1 MARRCIAA
9 TTRYAPRMSDSRPP
23 RPGTGLDPAQL
34 ATRVRAKRQAQN
46 LSLRA
51 AGRKL
56 GMSAATLSRVES
68 GNHLP
73 ERDHLLRLADWAG
86 VPLDADSQRQ
96 RNQLVHGDDAS
107 TVEAV
112 ELHLRADKNLAPEDA
127 EMLVQLVKTAY
138 DQMSK
143 RPR

>member
-1 MARRCIAA
+1 
-9 TTRYAPRMSDSRPP
+9 
-23 RPGTGLDPAQL
+23 
-34 ATRVRAKRQAQN
+34 
-46 LSLRA
+46 
-51 AGRKL
+51 
-56 GMSAATLSRVES
+56 MSAATISRVES
-68 GNHLP
+68 GQHLP

-86 VPLDADSQRQ
+86 VPLGAEAQRR
-96 RNQLVHGDDAS
+96 RNQLVHGDNAS

-127 EMLVQLVKTAY
+127 EVLVQLVRTAY